1 MYAYILTCIIDMLS
15 LIRVAVSWRRLCARL
30 RPANQQKE
38 NQKENKKKGP
48 ARGGGVITRVLTPTV
63 ALRLRRWRRHFVSAK
78 KLREWSR
85 GGRGGRRE
93 GRGGQR
99 RRRQRLF

>member
-1 MYAYILTCIIDMLS
+1 MYAYMLTCIIDMLS
-15 LIRVAVSWRRLCARL
+15 LIRVAVSSRRLCAPL

-38 NQKENKKKGP
+38 KNKKKKGP
-48 ARGGGVITRVLTPTV
+48 RGGGVNTRAAV
-63 ALRLRRWRRHFVSAK
+63 ALPLRRCRRRFLSAK

-99 RRRQRLF
+99 RRRQRPF